1 MNKAQAILLL
11 SALAYA
17 PATQAAWQRLSSSE
31 KAHVE
36 NATSSIKGTRLVSSK
51 GIGQAQSII
60 SDDPTLP
67 ASIPVGSSEA
77 TIDIGRQTTIHL
89 ANFVND
95 GIEGKASISASNDKQ
110 EWTALTQ
117 AVFAPADRVVSMRFA
132 SIQAKYL
139 RVQFELVRGGTLRHF
154 AVYGSESQ
162 DNFAMQQS
170 DSGGVKVN
178 LASGIGG
185 ARVIYIHPSPSA
197 DLTEMNS
204 AIDFPESDEKFRTVI
219 YDLGASRTLTEF
231 GSVHSPR
238 PVRFAVFAFN
248 ELPEKQDWRGRLS
261 FDPKTFDVSDPV
273 AQGEDTRGLGY
284 IKVRPGKPVKARFVA
299 LRWEPDFNPPNFTV
313 GGAYIGAPHF
323 NQANPE
329 NQGGGTG
336 GGEPGGTVD
345 PTNNNNNPN
354 NPGYGYGGGISPFG
368 ATTGG
373 YAGGG
378 GSLPNN
384 PGNGNAL
391 GGGTRNRPI
400 RIPPGQS
407 ASP

>member
-1 MNKAQAILLL
+1 MKKTQAILLL
-11 SALAYA
+11 AALAYT
-17 PATQAAWQRLSSSE
+17 PASHAAWQRLPSADKVS
-31 KAHVE
+31 VE
-36 NATSSIKGTRLVSSK
+36 NATSTIKGTRLVSSK
-51 GIGQAQSII
+51 GIGQAQSLI

-67 ASIPVGSSEA
+67 ASLPVGSSEA
-77 TIDIGRQTTIHL
+77 TIDIGRQTSIHMS
-89 ANFVND
+89 NFVND
-95 GIEGKASISASNDKQ
+95 GIEGKASISASNDKR

-117 AVFAPADRVVSMRFA
+117 AVFAPADRVISMRFA
-132 SIQAKYL
+132 GIQAKYIK
-139 RVQFELVRGGTLRHF
+139 VQFDLVRGGSLRHF
-154 AVYGSESQ
+154 AVYGSETSESF
-162 DNFAMQQS
+162 NMEQS

-178 LASGIGG
+178 LASGVGG
-185 ARVIYIHPSPSA
+185 ARVIYIHPNPSSESK
-197 DLTEMNS
+197 EMNS

-273 AQGEDTRGLGY
+273 ATGEDSRGVGY
-284 IKVRPGKPVKARFVA
+284 IKVRPGKPVRARFVA

-313 GGAYIGAPHF
+313 GGVYVGAPNF
-323 NQANPE
+323 NQADPN
-329 NQGGGTG
+329 NQGAGGG
-336 GGEPGGTVD
+336 GGEPGGTTD
-345 PTNNNNNPN
+345 PTNNPNSPN
-354 NPGYGYGGGISPFG
+354 NVLPPNYGGISPFG
-368 ATTGG
+368 LTTGG

-384 PGNGNAL
+384 PGNGNAT
-391 GGGTRNRPI
+391 GGGTNNRPI